1 MEFFNEFKGKKLLFL
16 AHQNA
21 DVDAIASIL
30 LLKRL
35 LGSGDLAVAGGVS
48 LGARHLVP
56 SDAELLINPDVSS
69 YDLVVLVDSST
80 IDQLEGVDLSKANTL
95 VTIDHHA
102 PHASIT
108 AIAKKAFIM
117 PECISCTEV
126 IYRVFSPILDKEG
139 ARLLLLGIISDS
151 ARLRIA
157 PNAVFLLVAK
167 LLSEH
172 KLDYSSLC
180 DSLDVPLQ
188 LSERIACIK
197 GAQRAELHRVGKYL
211 VLTAK
216 MSSFEASVA
225 RSLVSLGA
233 DVAFVASDSNQ
244 ARVSARA
251 RITFI
256 REYDLHLGKDIMNQV
271 GALLGGSGSGHDAA
285 AGANGP
291 LLDKLDEALA
301 LCVSLIRAKVGK

>member
-48 LGARHLVP
+48 LGARQFVP

-69 YDLVVLVDSST
+69 YDLVVLLDSST
-80 IDQLEGVDLSKANTL
+80 IDQLDGVDLSKANAL

-108 AIAKKAFIM
+108 SIAQKAFIM

-126 IYRVFSPILDKEG
+126 IYRVFSPKLDREG

-157 PNAVFLLVAK
+157 PNASFLLVAG
-167 LLSEH
+167 LLAEH
-172 KLDYSSLC
+172 KLDYSALC

-211 VLTAK
+211 ILTAK

-225 RSLVSLGA
+225 RSLINLGA
-233 DVAFVASDSNQ
+233 DAAFVASDSNQ
-244 ARVSARA
+244 ARVSGRA

-256 REYDLHLGKDIMNQV
+256 REYDLHLGKDVMNQV